1 MTSINK
7 KLILLLNASYEPLRL
22 VSPHRALTLLT
33 KGKVVVE
40 LATDILVYPG
50 VYLPSVI
57 RLREY
62 ARVPRQKQLVNKK
75 NIYLRDGYSCQY
87 CGSKLPS
94 NQLTWDHIVPESRGG
109 KKEWTN
115 LVACCRQCNRT
126 KDDMT
131 PEEAGMPLLR
141 KILPETV
148 HTGRHLLRLVALQAD
163 EMKRW
168 SPYLYV
174 SSEGDARFNTYG

>member
-7 KLILLLNASYEPLRL
+7 RLVLLLNASFEPLRL
-22 VSPHRALTLLT
+22 IGVHRALTLLT

-40 LATDILVYPG
+40 LSTDILVYPG

-75 NIYLRDGYSCQY
+75 NIYIRDGYTCQY
-87 CGSKLPS
+87 CGTKFPS
-94 NQLTWDHIVPESRGG
+94 NQLTWDHVLPQSRGG

-115 LVACCRQCNRT
+115 LVTCCAKCNRE
-126 KDDMT
+126 KDDRT

-141 KILPETV
+141 RILPETV
-148 HTGRHLLRLVALQAD
+148 HTGRHLLRLVALQLD
-163 EMKRW
+163 EMRLW
-168 SPYLYV
+168 EPYLYIN
-174 SSEGDARFNTYG
+174 SEGDKRFHAYG